1 MSKIIH
7 CITTI
12 SLGGAEKQLLT
23 LVEQQVANGKEVAVI
38 YLKGCAELKYD
49 FEQAGAKVL
58 DFLANKKFYK
68 QIYLLRKFL
77 KNKSIILHAH
87 LPRSELICAI
97 IKQRNYLVL
106 SKHNSEQFFPN
117 SNANLSKYMAQYVFF
132 RSNFCICISEAV
144 KKYLLEIKEVR
155 DSSKLAVV
163 YYGYSR
169 QPKNFAAKN
178 LSIKIKMRYKNKFVI
193 GTIGRIVP
201 QKNYKI
207 LLEAFSKFCEINP
220 DARLIVIGNGTHQK
234 FTVELAK
241 RLNVFSRITWIPK
254 TSSVYEYLYAM
265 DVFVLASNYEG
276 FGLVLLEAMQTN
288 TPIIAANN
296 SSIPEVVGVNYQGL
310 FETGN
315 SEELVSKLL
324 KTMEKPYRERLTQ
337 NYSVRL
343 ASFNPK
349 TMYNRIETCYQ
360 KAKQL

>member
-1 MSKIIH
+1 MNEIIH

-23 LVEQQVANGKEVAVI
+23 LVEQQVANGKKVTVA
-38 YLKGCAELKYD
+38 YLKGYPELKYD
-49 FEQAGAKVL
+49 FEQAGAEVL
-58 DFLANKKFYK
+58 DFLANKRFYK

-77 KNKSIILHAH
+77 KLKSVILHAH

-97 IKQRNYLVL
+97 IKQRNYLIL
-106 SKHNSEQFFPN
+106 SKHNSEKFFPK
-117 SNANLSKYMAQYVFF
+117 SNAALSRYLAQYVFI

-144 KKYLLEIKEVR
+144 RKYLLEIEEIT

-169 QPKNFAAKN
+169 HPENFATNN
-178 LSIKIKMRYKNKFVI
+178 LSIKIKLGYENKFVI

-207 LLEAFSKFCEINP
+207 LLEAFSDFSKINP

-234 FTVELAK
+234 LTVELAK
-241 RLNVFSRITWIPK
+241 QLNIFSQITWVPR
-254 TSSVYEYLYAM
+254 TSNVYEYLYAM

-296 SSIPEVVGVNYQGL
+296 SSIPEVVGINYQGL
-310 FETGN
+310 FETGS
-315 SEELVSKLL
+315 SEELTSKLM
-324 KTMEKPYRERLTQ
+324 KTLEKTYRDRLTE
-337 NYSVRL
+337 NYLVRL
-343 ASFNPK
+343 ARFNPK
-349 TMYNRIETCYQ
+349 TMYNGIESCYQ
-360 KAKQL
+360 KAKQS